1 MSEPPAAGPA
11 HAHVVGVKICGL
23 TRVGDAAHAVEAGA
37 SHIGAIMAGGP
48 RLLTIDRAH
57 AVLGP
62 RGQNQQRVV
71 VFGDQ
76 QLADIIVTVHAL
88 DLDIAQLHG
97 ACTPT
102 SIEAIRRETGC
113 AVWPVLRVAGT
124 TLPADAAALAA
135 AAGAVV
141 LDAHVVGQLGGTG
154 VALDWSG
161 LHDAVQALRASVS
174 GVRVI
179 LAGGLRPT
187 NVIEA
192 IQLLSPDVVDVS
204 SGVESETGVKDPK
217 LVEQFV
223 AAVRS
228 AAGMQR

>member
-1 MSEPPAAGPA
+1 
-11 HAHVVGVKICGL
+11 
-23 TRVGDAAHAVEAGA
+23 
-37 SHIGAIMAGGP
+37 
-48 RLLTIDRAH
+48 
-57 AVLGP
+57 
-62 RGQNQQRVV
+62 

-76 QLADIIVTVHAL
+76 QLADIIDTVHAL

-161 LHDAVQALRASVS
+161 LHDAVQALRRRAQSDDLRQGHGKYES
-174 GVRVI
+174 RDVREAY
-179 LAGGLRPT
+179 LARVAGDVKLGRLMR
-187 NVIEA
+187 VA
-192 IQLLSPDVVDVS
+192 IDCGNGSPGAIDRVTS
-204 SGVESETGVKDPK
+204 STAVKPP
-217 LVEQFV
+217 
-223 AAVRS
+223 
-228 AAGMQR
+228 